1 MNEDRT
7 AEIKLKPGDAL
18 LLVDIQNDFL
28 PGGSL
33 GVPNGNRVLAPI
45 NLAIRLFHDK
55 GFPILATRDWHPEK
69 HCSFKSQGGPWPVH
83 CVAGTRGAQFSS
95 ALNFPE
101 GILVIS
107 KATSEKFDAYSGFQG
122 TDLVQII
129 KKLEVK
135 RLFIGGLATDYCVLN
150 TVKDALNLGFQVIL
164 IKNAIQAVNV
174 SPNDGDRAIV
184 EMKSLGAIMANSEEL
199 K

>member
-33 GVPNGNRVLAPI
+33 GVPNGNRVLAPL
-45 NLAIRLFHDK
+45 NLAIWIFHDK

-69 HCSFKSQGGPWPVH
+69 HCSFKPQGGPWPVH

-101 GILVIS
+101 EIRVIS
-107 KATSEKFDAYSGFQG
+107 KATHEKFDAYSGFQE
-122 TDLVQII
+122 TDMVQII
-129 KKLEVK
+129 KKLEVR

-150 TVKDALNLGFQVIL
+150 TVKDALHLGFQVVL

-174 SPNDGDRAIV
+174 YPNDGEKAIA
-184 EMKSLGAIMANSEEL
+184 EMKSLGAIMANSEDL
-199 K
+199 N